1 MSKDTIFEI
10 ADDQPRTKFFEFS
23 LSWKLVCHFF
33 PQEFCLL
40 FLSKFLIFDK
50 TFDCQLEQK
59 SNQITIE

>member
-1 MSKDTIFEI
+1 MINQEQNFLNL
-10 ADDQPRTKFFEFS
+10 A
-23 LSWKLVCHFF
+23 LVENLYVTFF